1 MNKSFCYNQTQ
12 EDQRNHDLALAR
24 IATSLLCLLLT
35 FPILALVCALVCA
48 HRLFKTATQR
58 QYLYLVLATQAY
70 LLALAAGVDKIF
82 TEYATHDHV
91 CATLG
96 FLTQWASITELFFTF
111 SVILFLHLAILRKHV
126 HLAPL
131 FCRRRLRGKQLY
143 ALEVVRTS
151 QHRIAAPVRLVAV

>member
-1 MNKSFCYNQTQ
+1 MNKSICYNQTQ
-12 EDQRNHDLALAR
+12 EADQRNHDLALAR
-24 IATSLLCLLLT
+24 IATSLICLLLT
-35 FPILALVCALVCA
+35 FPILALVCA

-111 SVILFLHLAILRKHV
+111 SVIVFLHLAILRKHV